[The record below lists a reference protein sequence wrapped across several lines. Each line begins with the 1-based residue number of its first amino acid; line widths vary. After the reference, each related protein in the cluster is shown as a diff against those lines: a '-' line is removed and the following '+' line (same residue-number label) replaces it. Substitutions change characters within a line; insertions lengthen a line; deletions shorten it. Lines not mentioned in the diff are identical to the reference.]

1 MKLLATVCVFASTL
15 IAHAQLGVLP
25 FTGMRYTEAGIHAEK
40 INVELDEA
48 TWTSNR
54 LPINTEFEIQL
65 EDPTGFLQV
74 EELYY
79 PGIEVLITNLKGDTL
94 GYAPNIFGEKS
105 VEGFM
110 DAELS
115 KLSLTLAFNEQSKP
129 GDSCLLRARF
139 FDTKSDHSLT
149 CWLDFV
155 ITDSEAPLENTNS
168 TYGMSSFR
176 GYNGMASGAEISSM
190 SMQYDNET
198 HHLLDYTNYFIDPII
213 GVTLDEWMKGRFT
226 FMSYDSL
233 LVPTIISRDYYEITY
248 AVPSKEEDATGRLQV
263 TTTLAVNLVRLRWE
277 SEDKRKVIDVVA
289 KF

>member
-1 MKLLATVCVFASTL
+1 MKLLATLFVFSSTL
-15 IAHAQLGVLP
+15 IIHAQLGVLP

-65 EDPTGFLQV
+65 EDPTGFQQV

-79 PGIEVLITNLKGDTL
+79 PGIEVLITNPKGDTL

-115 KLSLTLAFNEQSKP
+115 KLSLTLSFNEQSKP

-139 FDTKSDHSLT
+139 FDTKSDHSFT
-149 CWLDFV
+149 CWLDLL

-168 TYGMSSFR
+168 TYGMNSFR
-176 GYNGMASGAEISSM
+176 GYSGMASGAEISSM
-190 SMQYDNET
+190 SMQYDNEA
-198 HHLLDYTNYFIDPII
+198 HHRLNYTNYFIDPIV
-213 GVTLDEWMKGRFT
+213 GVTLDEWMKGEFT

-233 LVPTIISRDYYEITY
+233 LVPSIITRDQYEITY
-248 AVPSKEEDATGRLQV
+248 TIPSKEEKATGRLQV
-263 TTTLAVNLVRLRWE
+263 TTSLAVNLVRLRWE
-277 SEDKRKVIDVVA
+277 SDDRQKVIDVVA
-289 KF
+289 KM

>member
-1 MKLLATVCVFASTL
+1 MKLLATLFVFASTL

-65 EDPTGFLQV
+65 EDPSGFLQV

-115 KLSLTLAFNEQSKP
+115 KLSLTLSFNEQSKA

-139 FDTKSDHSLT
+139 FDTKSDHSFT
-149 CWLDFV
+149 CWLDLV
-155 ITDSEAPLENTNS
+155 ITDSEARLENTNS
-168 TYGMSSFR
+168 TYGMNSFR
-176 GYNGMASGAEISSM
+176 GYSGMASGAEISSM
-190 SMQYDNET
+190 SMQHDNEA
-198 HHLLDYTNYFIDPII
+198 HHNLNYTNYFIDPIV
-213 GVTLDEWMKGRFT
+213 GVTLDEWMKGQFT
-226 FMSYDSL
+226 FTNYDSL
-233 LVPTIISRDYYEITY
+233 LVPSIITRDQYEITY
-248 AVPSKEEDATGRLQV
+248 MVSSPEEKATGRLQV
-263 TTTLAVNLVRLRWE
+263 TTSLAVNLVRLRWE
-277 SEDKRKVIDVVA
+277 SDDRQKVIDVVA
-289 KF
+289 KM

>member
-1 MKLLATVCVFASTL
+1 MKLVATVCVFASTL
-15 IAHAQLGVLP
+15 ITYAQLGVLP
-25 FTGMRYTEAGIHAEK
+25 FTGMRYTEVGIHAEK

-65 EDPTGFLQV
+65 EDPTGFQQV

-115 KLSLTLAFNEQSKP
+115 KLSLTLSFNEQSKP

-149 CWLDFV
+149 CWLDLV
-155 ITDSEAPLENTNS
+155 ITDDEAPLENTTS
-168 TYGMSSFR
+168 TYGMNSFR
-176 GYNGMASGAEISSM
+176 GYSGMASGVEISSM

-198 HHLLDYTNYFIDPII
+198 HHRLDYTNYFIDPIV
-213 GVTLDEWMKGRFT
+213 GVTLDEWMKGQFT
-226 FMSYDSL
+226 FMSYDTL
-233 LVPTIISRDYYEITY
+233 LVPHIIPRDQYEITY
-248 AVPSKEEDATGRLQV
+248 TIPSKEEKATGRLQV

-277 SEDKRKVIDVVA
+277 SEDKRKVIDVIA
-289 KF
+289 KM